1 MNIKILVATHKQ
13 YIMPNDNDMYIPVQV
28 GCDEVSER
36 FGYQQDNEGD
46 NISYKH
52 RYYSDLSSLYW
63 GWKNLDVDY
72 LGTCHYRRYFV
83 TNKAKKTNDPFFK
96 YILSKK
102 EAIDLLQKCPVIV
115 AKKRRYYIETIAS
128 HYSHTHSGKDLDTAW
143 EVVRDIYPEYLN
155 SFEIVLKRSWAH
167 MFNTFIMRKKELDAF
182 CEWMFTIL
190 FELEKRIDTSNYD
203 VYESRVCGYI
213 AEFLLDTWL
222 EKNNIQYQEVELK
235 FMEPRSLFK
244 KYLLFLK
251 NKFIK
256 DQRIFTYEFKG
267 DYDGSN

>member
-1 MNIKILVATHKQ
+1 
-13 YIMPNDNDMYIPVQV
+13 
-28 GCDEVSER
+28 
-36 FGYQQDNEGD
+36 
-46 NISYKH
+46 
-52 RYYSDLSSLYW
+52 
-63 GWKNLDVDY
+63 
-72 LGTCHYRRYFV
+72 
-83 TNKAKKTNDPFFK
+83 
-96 YILSKK
+96 
-102 EAIDLLQKCPVIV
+102 
-115 AKKRRYYIETIAS
+115 
-128 HYSHTHSGKDLDTAW
+128 
-143 EVVRDIYPEYLN
+143 
-155 SFEIVLKRSWAH
+155 

-182 CEWMFTIL
+182 CDWMFTIL

-256 DQRIFTYEFKG
+256 NQRIFTYEFKG
-267 DYDGSN
+267 DYYGSN